1 MSEVEVA
8 LNFLSVAD
16 SAGAV
21 EYTDKISIL
30 IIRVKFFFEIY
41 FILNGW
47 VIIFSGQGK
56 ELYIWLNL
64 QIVSFLIRKDVL
76 MIGSLKF
83 KTENLRIEYYF
94 LFLVC

>member
-1 MSEVEVA
+1 M
-8 LNFLSVAD
+8 AD

-21 EYTDKISIL
+21 EYTDKISAL

-41 FILNGW
+41 FILDGW

-56 ELYIWLNL
+56 DLYIRLNL
-64 QIVSFLIRKDVL
+64 QIVSFFITKDVL

-83 KTENLRIEYYF
+83 KTENFKIEYYF
-94 LFLVC
+94 LFGIKLN